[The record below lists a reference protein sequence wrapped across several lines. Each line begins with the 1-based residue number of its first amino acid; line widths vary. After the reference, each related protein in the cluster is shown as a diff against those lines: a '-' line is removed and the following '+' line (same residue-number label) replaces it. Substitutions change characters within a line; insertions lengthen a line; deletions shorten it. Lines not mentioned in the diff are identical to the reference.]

1 MWRRSGRIED
11 RARARVDSKAG
22 EAEGR
27 RCGARGDHLLVQAG
41 RPLTCSSCPCKV
53 EVDQRWIPERRLAH
67 AARIEVGGPRRVH
80 EPTNQEQ
87 C

>member
-27 RCGARGDHLLVQAG
+27 TVVWCTG
-41 RPLTCSSCPCKV
+41 RALTCSSCPCKV
-53 EVDQRWIPERRLAH
+53 EVDQRWIPEGRL

>member
-27 RCGARGDHLLVQAG
+27 RCGARGEHLLVQAVPAKLRSIRDG
-41 RPLTCSSCPCKV
+41 
-53 EVDQRWIPERRLAH
+53 PERRL